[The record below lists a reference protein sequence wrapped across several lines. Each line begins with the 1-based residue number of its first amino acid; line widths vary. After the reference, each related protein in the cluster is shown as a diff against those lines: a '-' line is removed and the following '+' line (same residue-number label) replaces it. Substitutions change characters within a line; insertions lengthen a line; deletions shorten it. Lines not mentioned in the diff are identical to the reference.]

1 MITIKK
7 TIFLSSLLAM
17 LITGFFL
24 GYLLGNTKLPVVK
37 TLYVDNPSNNNE
49 SENAATKIISEE
61 TKITAKEAFNLAN
74 AEALLWTDDAYLSE
88 ISLASKEFDATGLS
102 NGWKVIF
109 YSEKSNKFYEIL
121 IKDGESRGGKEKDS
135 EKNIQTLKGEM
146 VDSVKIAKSFFS
158 SHTGKEDI
166 INLKMYYSDSAK
178 KFIWTIFYS
187 GGSHTIDAE
196 LR

>member
-7 TIFLSSLLAM
+7 TNFLLSLLVALM
-17 LITGFFL
+17 IGIVL
-24 GYLLGNTKLPVVK
+24 GYIIAGAKPPV
-37 TLYVDNPSNNNE
+37 
-49 SENAATKIISEE
+49 TKIQYLNNTDADIASNATIKRKVEN
-61 TKITAKEAFNLAN
+61 INLTAKEALNLAN
-74 AEALLWTDDAYLSE
+74 TEALLWADDARLSE
-88 ISLASKEFDATGLS
+88 INLVSKEFNIEGLS
-102 NGWKVIF
+102 SGWEVIF
-109 YSEKSNKFYEIL
+109 YSDENNKFYEVL

-135 EKNIQTLKGEM
+135 MKNIQTLKGEM
-146 VDSVKIAKSFFS
+146 VDSIEVAKSFFS

-166 INLKMYYSDSAK
+166 ISLRMYYSDSAK